1 MSRTCQNMKVSS
13 KVKSSQATTAR
24 LRPLI
29 FHILIQVSVTY
40 TICNINKIYNVFCY
54 CNVLKMWPKKRKQR
68 FTICFQIKIQQ
79 QTLTVRS
86 APCAASS
93 AHTLTPSFSYSK
105 VQPVSEARSFF
116 SASKSE
122 SSATRASPRAHPAP
136 PIRART
142 SQRDANGELPPL
154 VPLPRLRQSMARAC
168 AAPQPP
174 F

>member
-1 MSRTCQNMKVSS
+1 MSRTWQNMKVSS
-13 KVKSSQATTAR
+13 KVKSCS
-24 LRPLI
+24 
-29 FHILIQVSVTY
+29 QVSTVRLQLFIFY
-40 TICNINKIYNVFCY
+40 VLLHWSFFS
-54 CNVLKMWPKKRKQR
+54 VLKMWSKNRKQR

-79 QTLTVRS
+79 HTLTVRS
-86 APCAASS
+86 APWAASS

-142 SQRDANGELPPL
+142 SQRDANGELPPP